1 MKNILTQK
9 EIEIPVDHI
18 KLAGELTIPE
28 EAKSIVVFVHGSGSS
43 RHSPRNKQVA
53 ERLQEEGYATL
64 LFDLLTQEEDK
75 DYSNRFEIPV
85 LRERLLGVLEWL
97 QKQPETSDLELGL
110 FGASTGAAAAL
121 EAASVLGDSIKALVS
136 RGGRPD
142 LASHV
147 LPLVKAPALFIV
159 GGLDYGVITLNE
171 QAFALIKGEKDL
183 VIVEEAT
190 HLFDE
195 PGKLEEVIELAVNW
209 FHKHLPYKV
218 KA

>member
-1 MKNILTQK
+1 MKNNLIKK
-9 EIEIPVDHI
+9 EVFIPVDHI

-28 EAKSIVVFVHGSGSS
+28 DAKSIVVFVHGSGSS

-53 ERLQEEGYATL
+53 EKLQEEGYATL
-64 LFDLLTQEEDK
+64 LFDLLTQEEDR
-75 DYSNRFEIPV
+75 DFSRRFEIPV

-97 QKQPETSDLELGL
+97 QEEPETANLELGL

-121 EAASVLGDSIKALVS
+121 EAASVLGDTIKSVVS

-147 LPLVKAPALFIV
+147 LPMVKAPTLFIV
-159 GGLDYGVITLNE
+159 GGLDYDVITMNE
-171 QAFALIKGEKDL
+171 QAFALIKSEKDL

-195 PGKLEEVIELAVNW
+195 PGKLEEVIDHAVNW
-209 FHKHLPYKV
+209 FHKHLQYKV
-218 KA
+218 PA